1 MANDKDMKM
10 SIIVGAEAD
19 VKSAEKAADNIA
31 KKIYKK
37 FKDGQISIP
46 ATVGDK
52 FNNKTTSK
60 KLNEAQKAFLKKWE
74 GMSSKGF
81 SSSKKDLQEL
91 IDLYDEF
98 KRLLKK
104 EGKGNSKQ
112 NKALMSSGIDTE
124 LQNYR
129 KELKKIQSARNKLE
143 QAKDPSLKNTKSQ
156 RRPSRK
162 MSKKEFMEKA
172 QSYLDWQEEGINA
185 SERQNKNRKYKGLD
199 KVVNP
204 LKLRTSGAMNPEK
217 SRTNDEL
224 IRLSESS
231 PYGTTWNRQQEIAEK
246 EAKKELKATKKKYID
261 KDLAENYY
269 IPEKSKT
276 SEDKLNEFIGEKSLK
291 ELTRLVVSSEN
302 GLLTEGIDQFREQ
315 LKVVSEVFAKRRQ
328 RYARNISSNRRCI
341 RKSLF
346 R

>member
-1 MANDKDMKM
+1 
-10 SIIVGAEAD
+10 
-19 VKSAEKAADNIA
+19 
-31 KKIYKK
+31 
-37 FKDGQISIP
+37 
-46 ATVGDK
+46 
-52 FNNKTTSK
+52 
-60 KLNEAQKAFLKKWE
+60 
-74 GMSSKGF
+74 
-81 SSSKKDLQEL
+81 
-91 IDLYDEF
+91 
-98 KRLLKK
+98 
-104 EGKGNSKQ
+104 
-112 NKALMSSGIDTE
+112 
-124 LQNYR
+124 
-129 KELKKIQSARNKLE
+129 
-143 QAKDPSLKNTKSQ
+143 
-156 RRPSRK
+156 
-162 MSKKEFMEKA
+162 MEKA

-231 PYGTTWNRQQEIAEK
+231 PYGTTWNRQQEIAER
-246 EAKKELKATKKKYID
+246 EAKEELKATKKKYID

-276 SEDKLNEFIGEKSLK
+276 SEEKMNEFISEKSLK